1 MTRIAFAAFLVCSLL
16 ALGCGPAQP
25 PPEPEIRLADDLG
38 SFRRAVRASPEAQAY
53 FDQGLNLT
61 YGFNHDAAIRSYR
74 TASGIDPECAMCYW
88 GEALALGP
96 NINAPMG
103 PQAHQQA
110 NDAIQKAQAAAA
122 DELERELIQALAKRY
137 DPLREDERAALDL
150 AYANAMRELYQ
161 RHPQDDDIATLF
173 AASIMNLIP
182 WKYYDTDGNAAE
194 QTPELVAALE
204 SVLAR
209 NPQHPGANHY
219 YIHAVEASKTP
230 GRAEA
235 AADRLVSLVPG
246 SGHLVHMPTHIYW
259 RIGRYADAV
268 RLNQR
273 AVGIDETTFSYC
285 GSAGFYGAAY
295 YPHNIHFVQA
305 AASAEGNS
313 SIALMAA
320 RKLAADVE
328 PKLAEFPFV
337 EEYMTMPIVTLL
349 RFGQWDAVL
358 GVPKPREDLRYLTAL
373 WHYGRGLARVRM
385 DEHDLAQEE
394 LTALQAIAAEEAMHE
409 FWISGGVNRAS
420 TLARIGVL
428 HLEGELS
435 AARGDYEAAVE
446 QLTAA
451 VAVQDSLAY
460 MEPPP
465 WYMPTRQAL
474 GAVLLDAGRAVE
486 AEQAYRAD
494 LERHPANGWS
504 LFGLAASLRQQ
515 EREEDAELVEAGFE
529 EAWARADVTL
539 VTSRF

>member
-1 MTRIAFAAFLVCSLL
+1 MTRIARAGFLVCSLL
-16 ALGCGPAQP
+16 ALGCGSAEPPA
-25 PPEPEIRLADDLG
+25 EPEIRLVDDLG
-38 SFRRAVRASPEAQAY
+38 SFRRSVQASPEAQAY

-110 NDAIQKAQAAAA
+110 HDAIQKARATVQN
-122 DELERELIQALAKRY
+122 DLERQMIDALAKRY
-137 DPLREDERAALDL
+137 DPLREDERKALDL
-150 AYANAMRELYQ
+150 DYANAMRELH
-161 RHPQDDDIATLF
+161 RANPQDDDIATLF

-182 WKYYDTDGNAAE
+182 WAYYDLDGNPAE

-235 AADRLVSLVPG
+235 AADRLASLVPG

-328 PKLAEFPFV
+328 PKLVEFPFV

-358 GVPKPREDLRYLTAL
+358 GEPKPREDLRYLTAI
-373 WHYGRGLARVRM
+373 WHYARGIARVRM
-385 DEHDLAQEE
+385 DELELAQEE
-394 LTALQAIAAEEAMHE
+394 LDTLQAIAAEEAMHE

-435 AARGDYEAAVE
+435 AARGDLEAAVE

-451 VAVQDSLAY
+451 VEVQDSLAY

-474 GAVLLDAGRAVE
+474 GAVLLDTGRVVE
-486 AEQAYRAD
+486 AEQTYRAD
-494 LERHPANGWS
+494 LEQYPANGWS
-504 LFGLAASLRQQ
+504 LFGLAASLRLQ